1 VARKELVLVSGCL
14 AGLKCKWDGKVDKTD
29 KRIVE
34 MVKRKEAI
42 PVCPEQLGGLPTPRS
57 PCGIFSRK
65 PLKVLT
71 SHGKGEDRTAQFVK
85 GAQETLRLARM
96 RGIQKA
102 ILKNKSPSC
111 GVTKT
116 WQLDKNF
123 RNHVVKGQGVTT
135 ELLRKNSIKVLSE
148 EDLQNP

>member
-1 VARKELVLVSGCL
+1 MARKELVLVSGCL
-14 AGLKCKWDGKVDKTD
+14 AGLKCMWNGKADPSAWVIK
-29 KRIVE
+29 
-34 MVKRKEAI
+34 MVRRGKAI
-42 PVCPEQLGGLPTPRS
+42 PVCPEQLGGLSTPRP

-71 SHGKGEDRTAQFVK
+71 SRGKGEDQTSQFLK
-85 GAQETLRLARM
+85 GARETLRLAQSL
-96 RGIQKA
+96 GIKKA

-123 RNHVVKGQGVTT
+123 RNRVVKGQGVTT
-135 ELLRKNSIKVLSE
+135 ELLRKNNIKVLSE
-148 EDLQNP
+148 EDL